1 MKGYLKVEAI
11 KNEQGHEGLQLSCE
25 LEHVGAM
32 DRFHILR
39 VVCDAIH
46 MDSSDLK
53 MFCMMKEIGIF
64 DSLTERH
71 TKCDEAIPEQG
82 GEETSEDGDGDGG
95 PNIIIGAMS
104 GSDMVDMLKSIL
116 NPGRGGARNEG

>member
-1 MKGYLKVEAI
+1 MKGYLKVEAT
-11 KNEQGHEGLQLSCE
+11 KDEKGHEGLQLSCE

-32 DRFHILR
+32 DRFHILQ

-46 MDSSDLK
+46 MDSGDLK
-53 MFCMMKEIGIF
+53 MFCMMKEIGLF
-64 DSLTERH
+64 DALTERH

-82 GEETSEDGDGDGG
+82 GAEEDDG

>member
-1 MKGYLKVEAI
+1 MKGYLKVEAV

-32 DRFHILR
+32 DRFHILQ

-46 MDSSDLK
+46 MDSDDLK
-53 MFCMMKEIGIF
+53 MFCMLKERGLF
-64 DSLTERH
+64 DVLTERH
-71 TKCDEAIPEQG
+71 TQCDEAIPEQD
-82 GEETSEDGDGDGG
+82 EDAEGGG
-95 PNIIIGAMS
+95 PNIVIGAMS

-116 NPGRGGARNEG
+116 NPGKGGALNEG

>member
-1 MKGYLKVEAI
+1 MKGYLKVEAT
-11 KNEQGHEGLQLSCE
+11 KEEKGREGLQLSCK

-32 DRFHILR
+32 DRFHILE

-46 MDSSDLK
+46 MDSGDLK
-53 MFCMMKEIGIF
+53 MFCTMKEIGLF
-64 DSLTERH
+64 DALTERH
-71 TKCDEAIPEQG
+71 TKRDEAISEQG
-82 GEETSEDGDGDGG
+82 GGEEEDDGL
-95 PNIIIGAMS
+95 NITIGAMS